1 MRIAIIGTGA
11 VGGLIGARLA
21 QAGEAVTLVDV
32 GVQQE
37 ALRSNG
43 LTLETPAGERSVVQ
57 GAVVRDLTDAGAQDL
72 VVLAVK
78 AHDLSTV
85 AEHLPCLYHDQTIV
99 LPVQN
104 GLPWWYFQ
112 RTNGLWAARRIQ
124 SLDPD
129 GSLERHVPADRIVGA
144 VVYPA
149 AEVVEPGV
157 VRHVEGNR
165 IVVGEL
171 DDRPSERTQG
181 VIDLLTRGG
190 FKSFFLEDLRGEIWL
205 KLLGSAVFNPLSAL
219 THATMADICRFEP
232 SRSLAVE
239 LMEEVQSV
247 ANAFGVT
254 IRLPIEKRMAGA
266 ERVGPHKTSTLQDV
280 ERGKRLEVDALV
292 GAVVEIAGWVGVSTP
307 KLEAIAAATYLLD
320 RTVCDERVAIRS
332 LPRVEGR
339 FPD

>member
-1 MRIAIIGTGA
+1 VRIAIVGTGA
-11 VGGLIGARLA
+11 VGGLIGARIA
-21 QAGEAVTLVDV
+21 AAGDTVTLIDV
-32 GVQQE
+32 GEQQE
-37 ALRSNG
+37 VLRTRG
-43 LTLETPAGERSVVQ
+43 LTLETSTGERIEARE
-57 GAVVRDLTDAGAQDL
+57 AVVRDLADADPQDL

-78 AHDLSTV
+78 AYDLPAIAKPLS
-85 AEHLPCLYHDQTIV
+85 ALYHDHTMV

-112 RTNGLWAARRIQ
+112 RLEGPFANRRIE

-129 GSLERHVPADRIVGA
+129 GSLGQHVPPERILGA

-149 AEVVEPGV
+149 AEVVGPGV

-171 DDRPSERTQG
+171 DDRPRERTQE
-181 VIDLLTRGG
+181 VIDLLKRGG

-219 THATMADICRFEP
+219 THATMVDICRFEP
-232 SRSLAVE
+232 SHSLSVD
-239 LMEEVQSV
+239 LMEEAQSV
-247 ANAFGVT
+247 ANAFGVS

-266 ERVGPHKTSTLQDV
+266 ERVGRHKTSTLQDV

-292 GAVVEIAGWVGVSTP
+292 GAVVEIARWVDVPTP
-307 KLEAIAAATYLLD
+307 KLEAIAAATALLD
-320 RTVCDERVAIRS
+320 RTLREEGLAVRGQSRV
-332 LPRVEGR
+332 
-339 FPD
+339 D